1 MDKISKLRKFFQEHN
16 IDAYLVPSSDEF
28 QNEYVPKHK
37 SRLKCLTGFTG
48 SNGLALITRDKKIFF
63 TDGRYLL
70 QAKNELDADFEVI
83 EYTQSNLKKV
93 LNDNP
98 LIIGFDPKLHT
109 INQVERFSSLST
121 KCKFVAI
128 EKNLVDL
135 VSNADVDSPKAT
147 SNIFIHNIK
156 YTGQDT
162 EYKRKYLKQ
171 DNVDA
176 LIITAPDSICWLLNL
191 RGNAV
196 EFTPFFL
203 GFLIAYKDGNIDLFL
218 EYIPGQEIITYL
230 KKYLVKVKPISDVPV
245 ELKKLANLK
254 VQTSPSSPYWFK
266 QLVPHVSLAADPC
279 QLPKAIKN
287 TEEINGAIE
296 AHLCDGAALTEFLCW
311 LEQSDNETELSVS
324 EKLLE
329 YRKQQLDFVYP
340 SFTTIAGFAENG
352 AIIHYQPTPKTNKTI
367 AGNNLLLLDSG
378 GQYYG
383 GTTDVTR
390 VIAIGEPTAEQ
401 IHNFTLVLKG
411 HIALS
416 SAKFVIGTNG
426 AQLDVLA
433 RLPLWKE
440 SKDYAHGTGHG
451 VGSFLSVH
459 EGPQRIS
466 KFGEADLQEGMIVS
480 IEPGYYKENAYGI
493 RIENLVLVKKS
504 SPGFLCFTPL
514 TKVFLEPKLIDF
526 ENLTIPERQWLKD
539 YHQDIVEAIG
549 SRLTPSTKIWLDN
562 KIKPFA

>member
-287 TEEINGAIE
+287 TEEINCAIE

-411 HIALS
+411 HIVLS